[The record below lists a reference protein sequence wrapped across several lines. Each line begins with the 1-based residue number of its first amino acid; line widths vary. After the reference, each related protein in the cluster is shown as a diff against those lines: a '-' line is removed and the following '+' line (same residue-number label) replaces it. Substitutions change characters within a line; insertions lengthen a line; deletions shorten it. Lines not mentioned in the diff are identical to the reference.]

1 MAGIEFINSSQLYN
15 LLNDEDINGKPL
27 AADER
32 NFLLLDA
39 RSYKRFDAGH
49 ILLAEHA
56 KRNDGFF
63 VKPAFKKVIIS
74 LGISKYKYYFKSS
87 FLQIDC
93 ITNIIVYDD
102 LGEADDSRSE
112 VKDDKF
118 IKLF

>member
-27 AADER
+27 AVDER

-56 KRNDGFF
+56 KRDNEFF
-63 VKPAFKKVIIS
+63 IKPAFKKVRIS
-74 LGISKYKYYFKSS
+74 QDINKY
-87 FLQIDC
+87 
-93 ITNIIVYDD
+93 
-102 LGEADDSRSE
+102 
-112 VKDDKF
+112 
-118 IKLF
+118 